1 MFDKSGKWITAND
14 KEFQRLLYRR
24 TTDEL
29 LELLE
34 LRESIVL
41 FYSDINAGG
50 PPLPLV
56 TRSEQMIGL
65 IKSELARRGA
75 LDLPE
80 VVARFN
86 AQKLRFWEP
95 LTDE

>member
-1 MFDKSGKWITAND
+1 
-14 KEFQRLLYRR
+14 LLYRR
-24 TTDEL
+24 TTGEL

-41 FYSDINAGG
+41 FYGDINADG

-56 TRSEQMIGL
+56 TRSERMISL

-80 VVARFN
+80 VVTRFN

-95 LTDE
+95 LTDAERARFRELRDELGL